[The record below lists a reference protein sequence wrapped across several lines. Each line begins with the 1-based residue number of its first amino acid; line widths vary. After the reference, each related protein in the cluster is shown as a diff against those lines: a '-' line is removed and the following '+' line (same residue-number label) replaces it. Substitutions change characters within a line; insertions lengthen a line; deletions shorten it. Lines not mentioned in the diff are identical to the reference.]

1 MGLPLSIGTRLRMT
15 TNRVRN
21 GLSFFRPLP
30 ASYSHEVID
39 TSSNNFESMATVI
52 LIDAGYFVGRM
63 QKHWSPKGKMR
74 RAHNQFKR
82 KKINWFQR
90 QYQFQK
96 ALNSDLGF
104 LEVLMSR
111 MRVNPKYDK
120 SCSVII
126 CFDGVK
132 GRQRRGVLYDAY
144 KANRTFAADGAS
156 THEGKDVRQVFESA
170 GLEVNKLRKR
180 WEARYDENLE
190 ADDLIAE
197 LCLAEL
203 LKTNDVVIMSGD
215 TDLFQM
221 LRYPNVRLH
230 NFRQEITAEDVEEK
244 YGVKPEHFADWKA
257 LAGDSSDN
265 IPGVQ
270 GIGEKKAAS
279 LLAQYETLEKIPSEE
294 FRTYSAANIKTLSAK
309 LKRVREDNKWSK
321 SKCKK
326 DFGSAWEKIEN
337 GQKVSLNA
345 EQVRKLTQAFDISGY
360 LIFDDYYHRA
370 LTWKRLVRLPFG
382 DGQPTI

>member
-1 MGLPLSIGTRLRMT
+1 
-15 TNRVRN
+15 
-21 GLSFFRPLP
+21 
-30 ASYSHEVID
+30 
-39 TSSNNFESMATVI
+39 MATVI

-120 SCSVII
+120 SCSVIL
-126 CFDGVK
+126 CFDGIK

-156 THEGKDVRQVFESA
+156 THEGKDVRDVFESA
-170 GLEVNKLRKR
+170 GLEVNDLKPR

-203 LKTNDVVIMSGD
+203 LNQNDVVIMSGD
-215 TDLFQM
+215 ADLFQM

-244 YGVKPEHFADWKA
+244 FGVKPEHFADWKA

-279 LLAQYETLEKIPSEE
+279 LLSQYETLEKIPSEE

-309 LKRVREDNKWSK
+309 VKRVREDNKWSK

-345 EQVRKLTQAFDISGY
+345 EQVRKLTQAFDVSGY
-360 LIFDDYYHRA
+360 LIFEDYYHRA
-370 LTWKRLVRLPFG
+370 LMWKRLVRLPFG

>member
-1 MGLPLSIGTRLRMT
+1 
-15 TNRVRN
+15 
-21 GLSFFRPLP
+21 
-30 ASYSHEVID
+30 
-39 TSSNNFESMATVI
+39 MATVV
-52 LIDAGYFVGRM
+52 LIDGGYFVGRM

-74 RAHNQFKR
+74 RAHNSFK
-82 KKINWFQR
+82 KKKTNWFQR

-120 SCSVII
+120 SCSTIV

-132 GRQRRGVLYDAY
+132 GRQMRGALFDSY
-144 KANRTFAADGAS
+144 KANRTFAAEGAS
-156 THEGKDVRQVFESA
+156 THEGKDIRDVFESA
-170 GLEVNKLRKR
+170 GLEVNSLKPN
-180 WEARYDENLE
+180 WTASYDENKE

-203 LKTNDVVIMSGD
+203 LKGNKVVILSGD

-221 LRYPNVRLH
+221 LRYPDVRLN
-230 NFRQEITAEDVEEK
+230 NFRKEITSEDVEER
-244 YGVKPEHFADWKA
+244 YGVKVEHFADWKA
-257 LAGDSSDN
+257 LAGDASDN
-265 IPGVQ
+265 IPGVH
-270 GIGEKKAAS
+270 GIGEKKAAA

-294 FRTYSAANIKTLSAK
+294 FRTYSASNIKTLAAK
-309 LKRVREDNKWSK
+309 LKRVREDNKWSI

-326 DFGSAWEKIEN
+326 EFGSAWEKIEN
-337 GQKVSLNA
+337 GQKVVLSA
-345 EQVRKLTQAFDISGY
+345 EQVRKLTKAFDVSGY

>member
-1 MGLPLSIGTRLRMT
+1 
-15 TNRVRN
+15 
-21 GLSFFRPLP
+21 
-30 ASYSHEVID
+30 
-39 TSSNNFESMATVI
+39 MATVI

-74 RAHNQFKR
+74 RAHNQFKS

-120 SCSVII
+120 SCSVIV
-126 CFDGVK
+126 CFDGIK

-156 THEGKDVRQVFESA
+156 THEGKDIRQVFESA
-170 GLEVNKLRKR
+170 GLEVNELRTR

-244 YGVKPEHFADWKA
+244 YGVNPEHFADWKA

-294 FRTYSAANIKTLSAK
+294 FRTYSAANIKTLAAK

>member
-1 MGLPLSIGTRLRMT
+1 
-15 TNRVRN
+15 
-21 GLSFFRPLP
+21 
-30 ASYSHEVID
+30 
-39 TSSNNFESMATVI
+39 MATVI

-120 SCSVII
+120 SCSVIV
-126 CFDGVK
+126 CFDGIK

-156 THEGKDVRQVFESA
+156 THEGKDIRQVFESA
-170 GLEVNKLRKR
+170 GLEVNELRKR

-337 GQKVSLNA
+337 GQKVSLTA